1 MFPNRGPIEHEQWW
15 GSLHGVIPLLLM
27 IALVA
32 VAIWAIIRTVR
43 QRPAGAAAGVAIPL
57 ADTAI
62 QEARLRYARGE
73 LDRETFLQVERDLS
87 GPPAAPAVAEAQPAT
102 MSEPTPPAS

>member
-1 MFPNRGPIEHEQWW
+1 MFPNRGFEHDQWW

-43 QRPAGAAAGVAIPL
+43 QRPAAPASVGAVPSL
-57 ADTAI
+57 DTAI

-73 LDRETFLQVERDLS
+73 LDRETFLQIESDLS
-87 GPPAAPAVAEAQPAT
+87 GAPRTAPAVAGPPPAT
-102 MSEPTPPAS
+102 SEPTPPAS